1 MILSVGSYFCPT
13 SHHTPILMLSSAHF
27 QGHQYTSFGMETT
40 QEHMQYSRWGRT
52 RAVNAFFL
60 VSRKVWRYDDNKI
73 AEYSRDRVEQELVA
87 LFPTLKSKGS
97 RLEISYK
104 HSLVGIVSIDSDA
117 DVQAALTAFAEE
129 SKLTYWTLSVEEC
142 VKPEVEVQCSKIQK
156 EKSPP
161 KKKRKVSHCN

>member
-1 MILSVGSYFCPT
+1 M
-13 SHHTPILMLSSAHF
+13 
-27 QGHQYTSFGMETT
+27 
-40 QEHMQYSRWGRT
+40 
-52 RAVNAFFL
+52 NAFFL

-73 AEYSRDRVEQELVA
+73 AEYSWDRVEQELLE

-97 RLEISYK
+97 RLEISYED
-104 HSLVGIVSIDSDA
+104 SLVGIVSIDSDA

-129 SKLTYWTLSVEEC
+129 SKLTYRTLSVEEC
-142 VKPEVEVQCSKIQK
+142 VKPEVEVQCSKMQK